1 MLTPGR
7 NRLRPRATPARRVR
21 LPGGERV
28 NMRPIRADDA
38 AAFACA
44 YTRLSEQ
51 SRHRRFLSLA
61 TTLQPDDLRYLTAV
75 DHHDHEALVAI
86 DPETGD
92 ILGSARYLRHPSR
105 PSEAELAI
113 EVVDAWQRRGIG
125 RALLQALSTLAL
137 ATGVHRFTAI
147 VAADNVPVQR
157 ALRHAAA
164 AVHAADG
171 ELDYTLD
178 VARLAQPCR
187 DTPPARKR
195 RIRRPRFPAP
205 ASHLLPA

>member
-1 MLTPGR
+1 MLTPGSI
-7 NRLRPRATPARRVR
+7 RLRPRPTPARRVR

-28 NMRPIRADDA
+28 NIRPIRADDA
-38 AAFACA
+38 AAVACA

-75 DHHDHEALVAI
+75 DHHDHAALVAI

-92 ILGSARYLRHPSR
+92 IRGSARYLRLTSR
-105 PSEAELAI
+105 PNEAELAI

-147 VAADNVPVQR
+147 VAADNVPVHR

-164 AVHAADG
+164 TVHAAEG

-178 VARLAQPCR
+178 VARLAQPSR
-187 DTPPARKR
+187 ATPPAPKR
-195 RIRRPRFPAP
+195 RTRRPLFPAHDNHVSP
-205 ASHLLPA
+205 A